1 MISIHLFIYPF
12 VYLSIHPLVYSFIH
26 FLACVVNCNI
36 LYLII
41 FSSSIFTVTAGSV
54 EISITVH
61 GELLN
66 INETYVDEAGIGTD
80 EKSGKIGKMRRNART
95 VVSN

>member
-1 MISIHLFIYPF
+1 MIDFYIIY
-12 VYLSIHPLVYSFIH
+12 LFIH
-26 FLACVVNCNI
+26 FLACVVNCYI

-41 FSSSIFTVTAGSV
+41 FSFSIFTVTAGSV

-66 INETYVDEAGIGTD
+66 INETYGDEAGIGTD